1 MASQDV
7 FSQEE
12 RDWLCAHRIA
22 NELIAIAP
30 YNGLGGSPM
39 VWTADMQVERDELY
53 SYIVG
58 NYDDC
63 TYVEIN
69 RLEAMDN
76 KRLQCRRNFFA
87 VWPFSMDK
95 AALAFDYTYIG
106 G

>member
-30 YNGLGGSPM
+30 YRGLGNGPM

-53 SYIVG
+53 QDIVD
-58 NYDDC
+58 NYDDR

-76 KRLQCRRNFFA
+76 KRLQCRRNFLA